1 MQALAPQL
9 IRVLGLYAI
18 IAAAVVSVGSAQT
31 PSVPLPLQGTILQKI
46 FSYDRTLE
54 HRIPKVLIVASDL
67 SDPQAG
73 ELKAT
78 LTRLGSTAVI
88 TTAAAMPAQ
97 AAGAAAV
104 YFMPGQLTDL
114 LSRTCIQHRLL
125 SVSGMPSWAEQGRV
139 SIAIGLAGGKAEI
152 VVNLKRSKEEAH
164 DLSSRLLRLAR
175 VIP

>member
-1 MQALAPQL
+1 MQALVPQL
-9 IRVLGLYAI
+9 IRMLGVYAI
-18 IAAAVVSVGSAQT
+18 ITAAVVSVGSAQT
-31 PSVPLPLQGTILQKI
+31 TSVPLPLQGTILQKI

-67 SDPQAG
+67 NDPQAS

-78 LTRLGSTAVI
+78 LVRLGSTAVI

-97 AAGAAAV
+97 AAGAAAA

-114 LSRTCIQHRLL
+114 LGRTCVQHHIL
-125 SVSGMPSWAEQGRV
+125 SVSGVPTWAEQGRV
-139 SIAIGLAGGKAEI
+139 SIAIGLAAGKAEI
-152 VVNLKRSKEEAH
+152 VVNLKRSKAEAH